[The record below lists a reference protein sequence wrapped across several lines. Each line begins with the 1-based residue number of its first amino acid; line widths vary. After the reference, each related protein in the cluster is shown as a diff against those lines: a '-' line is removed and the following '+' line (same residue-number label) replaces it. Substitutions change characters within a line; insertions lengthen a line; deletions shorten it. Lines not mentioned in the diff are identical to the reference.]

1 VRRRGVVVAV
11 FAAVFVTGALLTAF
25 GGTPG
30 PRLVS
35 ERTLVLG
42 QSGRIVSGHVGDVID
57 LLLGTGWNG
66 GWRFACDS
74 RKVQVVPVATVG
86 MPVASPP
93 SDGVPIRETAGAG
106 VTYAALRVD
115 APGGAIT
122 PAPAAPGLGA
132 VRMLRL
138 TLLAPGVATLK
149 GWHVQQGLPTQSVPD
164 FVFILL
170 VRS

>member
-1 VRRRGVVVAV
+1 MRRRGVVVAV
-11 FAAVFVTGALLTAF
+11 FAAVFVAGALLTAF

-30 PRLVS
+30 PRYVS

-57 LLLGTGWNG
+57 VLLGTGWNG

-93 SDGVPIRETAGAG
+93 SQGVPTRETAAAG
-106 VTYAALRVD
+106 HLRRP
-115 APGGAIT
+115 ARGRAGRPAIT
-122 PAPAAPGLGA
+122 PAPAATGLGA

-149 GWHVQQGLPTQSVPD
+149 GWHLQQGAPAQSVPD